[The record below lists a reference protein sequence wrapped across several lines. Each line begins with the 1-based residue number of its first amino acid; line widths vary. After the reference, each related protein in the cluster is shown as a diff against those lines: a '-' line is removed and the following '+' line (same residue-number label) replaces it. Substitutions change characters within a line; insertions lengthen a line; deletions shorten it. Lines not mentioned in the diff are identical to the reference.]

1 MHPNNVKPNHHWV
14 VHVFNQIID
23 YGPVV
28 NWWTFLFERLNKVL
42 KSYST
47 NNHENG
53 EIEISF
59 MCAFNCDVALREMVG
74 LYVTVFYHV
83 LISL

>member
-1 MHPNNVKPNHHWV
+1 M
-14 VHVFNQIID
+14 
-23 YGPVV
+23 
-28 NWWTFLFERLNKVL
+28 L

-59 MCAFNCDVALREMVG
+59 MRAFNRDVALREMVG

>member
-1 MHPNNVKPNHHWV
+1 MHPNDVKPNHHWV
-14 VHVFNQIID
+14 VYIFDQIID

-59 MCAFNCDVALREMVG
+59 MHAFNHDVTLREMVG